1 MAIIGDEA
9 LSTVPDRS
17 GVQRRALPVL
27 TGTQMSESLSLGALD
42 TQVGRM
48 LVAVTE
54 TGVAAVSFHDST
66 AERAR
71 LAGVI
76 GLPVAD
82 HPGRTAA
89 ALAQLT
95 AYFAGDLRAF
105 ALPIDWRLTSRL
117 QGQVL
122 ATLHG
127 SVPYGRVVTY
137 GELGER
143 SGTGVPA
150 RAIGQIM
157 GSNPIPVIVPCHRV
171 VAGNGLGGYSGGSG
185 VEIKRWL
192 LTLEGALPPTLDWDP
207 ERGPLSG

>member
-1 MAIIGDEA
+1 MNECLA
-9 LSTVPDRS
+9 
-17 GVQRRALPVL
+17 
-27 TGTQMSESLSLGALD
+27 LGALD
-42 TQVGRM
+42 TQVGRL

-54 TGVAAVSFHDST
+54 RGVAAVGFHDSP

-71 LAGVI
+71 LAEAI
-76 GLPVAD
+76 RLPLAEE
-82 HPGRTAA
+82 PGRTAA
-89 ALAQLT
+89 ALEQLA
-95 AYFAGDLRAF
+95 AYFAGELHEF
-105 ALPIDWRLTSRL
+105 TLPLDWRLTSRL

-122 ATLHG
+122 TTLHE

-137 GELGER
+137 GELGDR

-185 VEIKRWL
+185 IEIKRWL
-192 LTLEGALPPTLDWDP
+192 LTFEGALPPTLDWDP
-207 ERGPLSG
+207 ERGPAG